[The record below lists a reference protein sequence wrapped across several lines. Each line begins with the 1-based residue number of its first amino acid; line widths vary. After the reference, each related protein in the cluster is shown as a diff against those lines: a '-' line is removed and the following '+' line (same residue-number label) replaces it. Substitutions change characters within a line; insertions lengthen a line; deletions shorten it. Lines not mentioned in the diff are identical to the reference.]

1 MKFIDKTNLEWKY
14 LALHIVAPF
23 PILIS
28 EHLQITTKPIV
39 HGWPWTSLPRDRRDC
54 SKKSSDINKQKKW
67 SGKREF
73 AKVSTIF
80 RIL

>member
-1 MKFIDKTNLEWKY
+1 MFFNEGIYVANMRTMMKFIEKTNLKGKY

-39 HGWPWTSLPRDRRDC
+39 HG
-54 SKKSSDINKQKKW
+54 
-67 SGKREF
+67 
-73 AKVSTIF
+73 
-80 RIL
+80 